1 MSKGTILVA
10 DDSPTQQKL
19 ICAPFQANGYE
30 VICAKDGCEA
40 LAAVEKGS
48 QLALAV
54 LDVVMPNMSG
64 FFACKKIKKV
74 RRELPIM
81 LLSTKDQESD
91 AFWGEHQGADLYMT
105 KPFDSEELFANAVK
119 LMSRT

>member
-48 QLALAV
+48 QLALGAGRG
-54 LDVVMPNMSG
+54 DAEHERFSG
-64 FFACKKIKKV
+64 
-74 RRELPIM
+74 LQ
-81 LLSTKDQESD
+81 KDQEGTAGTADHS
-91 AFWGEHQGADLYMT
+91 FVHQGSGERRLLGQTSGRRSVYDQAL
-105 KPFDSEELFANAVK
+105 
-119 LMSRT
+119 